1 VTSPTLASVT
11 RPPVAGLG
19 PIDPGQRIESI
30 DMIRGFVLFGVLLVN
45 MYNFGASS
53 VWTEPIDQFAFSA
66 KRIGMTL
73 GVHRL
78 TRSTMDQRRGIC

>member
-1 VTSPTLASVT
+1 
-11 RPPVAGLG
+11 
-19 PIDPGQRIESI
+19 
-30 DMIRGFVLFGVLLVN
+30 